1 MPPRRKKFQVP
12 RKTTSSEGPP
22 KQVVTPPP
30 APPKTTPNRAA
41 SRPLTAEQ
49 QAAVDAP
56 LNAPLAIVAGAGSG
70 KTETLTRRVAR
81 AVAEGARPSSVLVLT
96 FSNKA
101 ARELLERL
109 RGLNCGSVEVRTFH
123 GFSLRL
129 LRRFGDEANLGRD
142 FVILGDSQQKALVK
156 KCCQEVTED
165 EDENDVRRAWALI
178 KRARSRGVSSN
189 DLDGAVGSIFRLY
202 RQKLRA
208 MRAVDFDDV
217 VDAAAFACSQQGRCG
232 AFVRS
237 RYVQGF
243 VDEWQ
248 DTSRNQLALLAA
260 IFNGKQAPLTVVGDD
275 DQAIY
280 GWRDA
285 LFKGKIP

>member
-12 RKTTSSEGPP
+12 RKTTSSEAPP
-22 KQVVTPPP
+22 RQVVTPPP
-30 APPKTTPNRAA
+30 GPSKPTPNRAA

-81 AVAEGARPSSVLVLT
+81 AVAEGARPASVLVLT

-109 RGLNCGSVEVRTFH
+109 RGLNCGGVEVRTFH

-142 FVILGDSQQKALVK
+142 FVILGDAQQKALVK
-156 KCCQEVTED
+156 KCCQEITRD

-189 DLDGAVGSIFRLY
+189 DLDGSVGAIFRLY
-202 RQKLRA
+202 RLKLRA

-217 VDAAAFACSQQGRCG
+217 VDAAHGQNLGLLLRRLAGRG
-232 AFVRS
+232 AGLRHAALIASS
-237 RYVQGF
+237 RADFSFGNM
-243 VDEWQ
+243 E
-248 DTSRNQLALLAA
+248 L
-260 IFNGKQAPLTVVGDD
+260 
-275 DQAIY
+275 
-280 GWRDA
+280 
-285 LFKGKIP
+285 